1 MFGIA
6 WVGDARKSV
15 SNDSGHQDCDGVDG
29 GAPDDS
35 SHARISVSLQRLHC
49 GTTHC
54 PHDGNVGTCLSLH
67 LLVLLVIS
75 RIVASG
81 FNSFIKGLVVLLP
94 RSHRIPQPCSASNAG
109 GFLSFEGRGP
119 HCMMLMQCSGVDTI
133 VSESALFAQIKESTM
148 AYVRVMPVQACDIHT
163 SIHPALGLQ
172 SFAGL
177 F

>member
-15 SNDSGHQDCDGVDG
+15 SDDSGHQDCDGVDG

-35 SHARISVSLQRLHC
+35 SHARITVSLQRLHC

-54 PHDGNVGTCLSLH
+54 LHDGNVGTCLSLH

-75 RIVASG
+75 HIVASG
-81 FNSFIKGLVVLLP
+81 FNSFIKGLVALLP
-94 RSHRIPQPCSASNAG
+94 RSHRNPKPCSASNAG

-119 HCMMLMQCSGVDTI
+119 HCMMHMQCSGVDTLS
-133 VSESALFAQIKESTM
+133 VKALCLLKLKNQ
-148 AYVRVMPVQACDIHT
+148 
-163 SIHPALGLQ
+163 L
-172 SFAGL
+172 
-177 F
+177 